1 MNTLPRPRIYKD
13 QAEQMREYRKR
24 RRATLDAAREL
35 VAKVEENKRDPGY
48 PLSEALEEMTP
59 EQRAALVRLLPQQK
73 TVTELKGKAA

>member
-24 RRATLDAAREL
+24 RRAMVDAAREL

-48 PLSEALEEMTP
+48 AVSEALEEMTP
-59 EQRAALVRLLPQQK
+59 EQRAALARLLPQQK